1 MSWVAMT
8 KILCRCLFD
17 ITATGIT
24 GHFKS
29 SRIPFVDR
37 AGQSITNEIS
47 WNRARNQQRNWE
59 TLTQIIGLRTQIL
72 ELTVPERFDGAWE
85 FEFSTETPD
94 AFGSEDDP
102 TRVLRLDAQGVPM
115 LQNLNTGEI
124 ITQQLVVDGTEQ
136 NIWFLPTAI
145 NT

>member
-1 MSWVAMT
+1 MT
-8 KILCRCLFD
+8 KMLCRCLFD
-17 ITATGIT
+17 ITMTGVT

-29 SRIPFVDR
+29 SRIPFIDR
-37 AGQSITNEIS
+37 AGQSISDEAS
-47 WNRARNQQRNWE
+47 WNRSRNRQRNWE
-59 TLTQIIGLRTQIL
+59 TLTQIIGLRTQIS
-72 ELTVPERFDGAWE
+72 ELTVPEQYDGAWE
-85 FEFSTETPD
+85 FEFATETPD

-102 TRVLRLDAQGVPM
+102 TKILKLDAQGVPM
-115 LQNLNTGEI
+115 LQNLHSGEI

>member
-1 MSWVAMT
+1 MT
-8 KILCRCLFD
+8 KMLCRCLFD
-17 ITATGIT
+17 ITMTGVT

-29 SRIPFVDR
+29 SRIPFIDR
-37 AGQSITNEIS
+37 AGQSISDEAS
-47 WNRARNQQRNWE
+47 WNRSRNRQRNWE
-59 TLTQIIGLRTQIL
+59 TLTQIIGLRTQIS
-72 ELTVPERFDGAWE
+72 ELTVPERYDGAWE
-85 FEFSTETPD
+85 FEFATETPD

-102 TRVLRLDAQGVPM
+102 TKILRLDAHAVPM
-115 LQNLNTGEI
+115 LQNLHSGEI